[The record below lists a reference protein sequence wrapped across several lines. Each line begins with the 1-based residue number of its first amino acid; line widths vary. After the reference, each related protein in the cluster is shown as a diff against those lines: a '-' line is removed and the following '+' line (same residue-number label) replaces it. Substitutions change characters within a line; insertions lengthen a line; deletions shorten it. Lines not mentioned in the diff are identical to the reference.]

1 MDKKM
6 TATDGKTY
14 HAHGLE
20 EIILLRQTY
29 YPRFIESYSFNA
41 IPIKM
46 PMAFFTEL
54 EQIILEF
61 VWKHTRPQIAK
72 TISRNKQNWK
82 CHAP

>member
-54 EQIILEF
+54 EQIILKL
-61 VWKHTRPQIAK
+61 VG
-72 TISRNKQNWK
+72 NKK
-82 CHAP
+82 GPK